1 MLSSLADFAAELRTA
16 GVPVSMVEVV
26 DAAAAI
32 DLVDLGDRSSVRT
45 ALAATMV
52 KSARHQPA
60 FDTAFDVFF
69 GLTAAEPP
77 PVIGARAVPGRP
89 GHLGGGSGGRRR
101 RGRHRPVG
109 GGPGRGGP
117 RR

>member
-1 MLSSLADFAAELRTA
+1 MLSSLADFAAELRAA

-69 GLTAAEPP
+69 GLTAAD
-77 PVIGARAVPGRP
+77 
-89 GHLGGGSGGRRR
+89 RRR
-101 RGRHRPVG
+101 R
-109 GGPGRGGP
+109 
-117 RR
+117 